1 MSDDARI
8 DALVARLEG
17 VATEGEAFT
26 AADDAVA
33 YGTAALTRWTGLN
46 ALSST
51 PRDTVQAAID
61 AVTSRRRGFHSIS
74 PTFPVSL
81 AFPESSPDWPPLAQ
95 AIQALY
101 ITVWANEKFFGETSV
116 AGDLF
121 HAGAGAAGDG
131 FKGLGNAVKDA
142 LGPLLWP
149 VGIAVGL
156 ALAAV
161 VFIKAGV
168 GGKV

>member
-17 VATEGEAFT
+17 VATEGEAFA

-61 AVTSRRRGFHSIS
+61 AVTSRRRGFHGIS

-81 AFPESSPDWPPLAQ
+81 ALPEASPDWPPLAQ

-101 ITVWANEKFFGETSV
+101 ITVWANEKYFGETSV

-121 HAGAGAAGDG
+121 HAGSGAAGDALS
-131 FKGLGNAVKDA
+131 GLGASLKDL

-156 ALAAV
+156 ALGVV
-161 VFIKAGV
+161 VFVKV